1 MIVRQATAADL
12 PALVPL
18 FDRYRQFY
26 GQHADRPRAQAFLAE
41 RLLRGESVVFLALD
55 GAQTIGFVQL
65 YASFSSIRTA
75 RLVILNDL
83 YVDPAARRTGAG
95 HALVEAAAAYARD
108 QGAAGLILST
118 AVTNA
123 PAQALYERL
132 GWVRDTDFYAYAFN
146 LPDRP

>member
-26 GQHADRPRAQAFLAE
+26 DQPADPPRAQAFLAE
-41 RLLRGESVVFLALD
+41 RFLRGDSVVLMALD
-55 GAQTIGFVQL
+55 GAEAIGFTQL
-65 YASFSSIRTA
+65 YPSFSSIRTA
-75 RLVILNDL
+75 PLIILNDL
-83 YVDPAARRTGAG
+83 YVDPSARRAGAG
-95 HALVEAAAAYARD
+95 QALVEAATAHAKA

-118 AVTNA
+118 ATTNT

-132 GWVRDTDFYAYAFN
+132 GWVRETGFYEYA
-146 LPDRP
+146 LTLA